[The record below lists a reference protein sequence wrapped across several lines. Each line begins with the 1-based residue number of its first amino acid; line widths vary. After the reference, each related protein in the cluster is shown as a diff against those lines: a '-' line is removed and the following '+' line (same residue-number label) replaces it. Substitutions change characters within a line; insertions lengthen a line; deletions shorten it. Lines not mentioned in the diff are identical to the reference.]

1 MATRV
6 YQDENHKYQFDFS
19 AALWATGELHE
30 KYKTVGNRLYDVDFL
45 VETKKE
51 IFLIEYKNANI
62 PGGCEAGGFRSHGAG
77 EIEKN
82 CLQIS

>member
-1 MATRV
+1 MTMATRV

-19 AALWATGELHE
+19 AALWATGVLHE

-51 IFLIEYKNANI
+51 IFLI
-62 PGGCEAGGFRSHGAG
+62 GCEAGGFRSPWSRGD
-77 EIEKN
+77 
-82 CLQIS
+82 